1 MSEHATEPG
10 TAHPEHK
17 SITIEVNNKPY
28 EAPKSEMTAAEIKR
42 LAGVPLDFQLYLLH
56 GDSQR
61 LDPISD
67 DQAVKLHE
75 HERFRAVSG
84 QDVS

>member
-1 MSEHATEPG
+1 MSEPITEADA
-10 TAHPEHK
+10 AHVEQRV
-17 SITIEVNNKPY
+17 ITIEVNNKPY
-28 EAPKSEMTAAEIKR
+28 EAPKEEMTGAEIKT

-61 LDPISD
+61 LDPIAD
-67 DQAVKLHE
+67 DKLVKLHE

>member
-1 MSEHATEPG
+1 MSEPSTE
-10 TAHPEHK
+10 AEVARPEQRT
-17 SITIEVNNKPY
+17 ITIEVNNKPY
-28 EAPKSEMTAAEIKR
+28 EAPRREVTGAEIKA

-56 GDSQR
+56 GDSQQ
-61 LDPISD
+61 LDPIAD
-67 DQAVKLHE
+67 DKVVKLHE

>member
-1 MSEHATEPG
+1 MSEPMTEAG
-10 TAHPEHK
+10 TPSTERRT
-17 SITIEVNNKPY
+17 ITIEVNNREY
-28 EAPKSEMTAAEIKR
+28 IAPKLEMTGAEIKA

-56 GDSQR
+56 GDSQQ
-61 LDPISD
+61 LDPIAD
-67 DQAVKLHE
+67 DMAVKLHE